1 MKKWIMQDKNTKSE
15 NQIKL
20 LNTWIKVL
28 NKGQQYLKRISQQ
41 YLIEN
46 FHLFSIV
53 LTEICIIPHV
63 DLKKSNSALII
74 KFVSERNN

>member
-1 MKKWIMQDKNTKSE
+1 MNKWIMQENNTKSE

-20 LNTWIKVL
+20 LKTWIKVL
-28 NKGQQYLKRISQQ
+28 NKEQQ

-53 LTEICIIPHV
+53 LIEICVIPHL

-74 KFVSERNN
+74 KFVSEKNN